1 MARLA
6 LSFLGPFEAT
16 LEGVPITTFDSN
28 KVRALLAYLA
38 VEADRPH
45 SREFL
50 AGLLWPDYPERSART
65 NLRNALANL
74 RKAIR
79 DQKAMPPYL
88 TVTRATIQFNQQ
100 SDHWTDV
107 AAFAELADRGSPSDL
122 ESALALYRGPFL
134 EALSVDD
141 SAPFED
147 WCLRVR
153 EQLDRQVTSTLEHL
167 AAQYEEQGQ
176 VERALGYAR
185 RQVELAPWQEE
196 AHRNLMRLLAR
207 SGARSAALAQYEA
220 CRRAL
225 REELDVEP
233 GEETTQLYE
242 RIRDGQDLTGCRWES
257 GRWESGGKPVR
268 SAELS
273 NLPVQLTPFIGREE
287 VLAQIGER
295 LRDPNCRL
303 LTLVGPGGSG
313 KTRLALEAAA
323 RQVKHYRH
331 GVWFV
336 PLAPL
341 RAVESIVPTIAQS
354 LGLTFHGETEPRAQL
369 LDYVR
374 GKRLLLVLDN
384 AEHLIQE
391 PLIGIAGIA
400 TEILRTAPGVKVLV
414 TSRVGLHV
422 GGEHRYPVEGMAYP
436 ELAPSAALRAGP
448 GRSPEGGTGE
458 LDDAAQYSAIKLF
471 LQSACRAQ
479 PDFVLTGEVLP
490 DVVRICQLMKGM
502 PLGILLAAAWVA
514 LFTPGQI
521 AAEIERSLD
530 FLESDERDAPKR
542 QRSLRAAFDHSWN
555 LLSERERELFS
566 SLSVFRGGFGWETA
580 GEVAGASARELLALV
595 DKSLLHRSA
604 ERRYEVHELLRQYA
618 AEQLATSR
626 DRERAVC
633 DRHAAYY
640 AAALERW
647 AADLKG
653 PRQQTAL
660 AEMEAEIEDARAAWD
675 WAVKQRQ
682 VERLGQAMEGLGWL
696 YEWRARYA
704 EGESAFRAASEALA
718 AIAKATLGVPVEALR
733 SQARALAWQGT
744 FSLGQGHTASALRL
758 LRQSLRLLSS
768 PTLAD
773 RDTSPE
779 RAFALLQLGRSMW
792 RSDPEAC
799 GQLCEQSRALYRALG
814 DQWGEACALELLG
827 ALNYA
832 APLHAFDRA
841 RQMYQES
848 LTIRRRLGDQ
858 RGIARSLAGLGD
870 VAGHLGHLEESI
882 RLIQESVE
890 IHRQVGDTAGMAR
903 GLYELGYRLM
913 EHGEFSKAHSIMERV
928 IAIECDIGMRRD
940 LVYAHTI
947 LGWTR
952 QNLGS
957 YEQARVQYRIA
968 LALAQELGFQYGEGM
983 AFFGLGT
990 ASMREGTYTEARQLL
1005 TQSDVAYQE
1014 AGHLSGVGLRTVCS
1028 AVVSRALGQPSLA
1041 RCQLRAALR
1050 RASEIGHF
1058 TDTVFAVS
1066 VMALLLADSGAVE
1079 RAVEIHALASRY
1091 PYVSQSRWWYDCT
1104 GRHIA
1109 AIAATLPPE
1118 VVAAAQ
1124 ERGRARDLWATA
1136 GELLGELEATV
1147 QDEDRMTEDDH

>member
-414 TSRVGLHV
+414 TSRIGLHV

-530 FLESDERDAPKR
+530 FLESDERDVPER

-566 SLSVFRGGFGWETA
+566 ALSVFRGGFGWEAA
-580 GEVAGASARELLALV
+580 GEIAGASARELLALV
-595 DKSLLHRSA
+595 DKSLLHRAA
-604 ERRYEVHELLRQYA
+604 EERYEVHELLRQYA
-618 AEQLATSR
+618 GERLSASPDAERSVR
-626 DRERAVC
+626 

-640 AAALERW
+640 AAALEHW

-660 AEMEAEIEDARAAWD
+660 VEMEAEIEDARAAWD
-675 WAVKQRQ
+675 WAVEQAQ
-682 VERLGQAMEGLGWL
+682 VELLDQAMDGLGWFYL
-696 YEWRARYA
+696 WRDRYL
-704 EGESAFRAASEALA
+704 EGESAYRTAADELSTAAPGRATTQVARQRTLA
-718 AIAKATLGVPVEALR
+718 RL
-733 SQARALAWQGT
+733 LAWQ
-744 FSLGQGHTASALRL
+744 SIPSALLGYAKMARNLSRRSLELLDACERAGHDVRL
-758 LRQSLRLLSS
+758 
-768 PTLAD
+768 
-773 RDTSPE
+773 E
-779 RAFALLQLGRSMW
+779 RAFALWAAGRPGGYWGVDRGKTKELLEES
-792 RSDPEAC
+792 
-799 GQLCEQSRALYRALG
+799 LALYRASGARWETASVLQWLGNVLQGLGSYDQAAQAQREALAIHRQLG
-814 DQWGEACALELLG
+814 DQLGMADSLGGLGWIRFDQGDLTEAERLTRESLALRLAMNTPSFSEEARLRLSLLLVFQGRFAEAC
-827 ALNYA
+827 
-832 APLHAFDRA
+832 LHSEA
-841 RQMYQES
+841 
-848 LTIRRRLGDQ
+848 
-858 RGIARSLAGLGD
+858 
-870 VAGHLGHLEESI
+870 
-882 RLIQESVE
+882 
-890 IHRQVGDTAGMAR
+890 
-903 GLYELGYRLM
+903 
-913 EHGEFSKAHSIMERV
+913 
-928 IAIECDIGMRRD
+928 
-940 LVYAHTI
+940 
-947 LGWTR
+947 
-952 QNLGS
+952 
-957 YEQARVQYRIA
+957 A
-968 LALAQELGFQYGEGM
+968 LAMANEVLSDPARAAYAMASLGEIDLHMGRYAEGGRKAQAALVQVQDEHYGWQMGM
-983 AFFGLGT
+983 VLLYLGT
-990 ASMREGTYTEARQLL
+990 AAMAEGAYVEAQRRLRDSLAQFQRTETQAQIVWAYAALGGVAVLRGHADEAFTQLL
-1005 TQSDVAYQE
+1005 E
-1014 AGHLSGVGLRTVCS
+1014 ALSLLNECRSFT
-1028 AVVSRALGQPSLA
+1028 AVLCTLPYV
-1041 RCQLRAALR
+1041 
-1050 RASEIGHF
+1050 
-1058 TDTVFAVS
+1058 
-1066 VMALLLADSGAVE
+1066 ALLLAQQGKEEQAAEVYT
-1079 RAVEIHALASRY
+1079 LASRY
-1091 PYVSQSRWWYDCT
+1091 PYVSNSRFWEDMA
-1104 GRHIA
+1104 GNHVA
-1109 AIAATLPPE
+1109 AAAASLSPE
-1118 VVAAAQ
+1118 IVAAAQ
-1124 ERGRARDLWATA
+1124 ERGRARDLWATVE
-1136 GELLGELEATV
+1136 ELLAELEGM
-1147 QDEDRMTEDDH
+1147 ESEPR